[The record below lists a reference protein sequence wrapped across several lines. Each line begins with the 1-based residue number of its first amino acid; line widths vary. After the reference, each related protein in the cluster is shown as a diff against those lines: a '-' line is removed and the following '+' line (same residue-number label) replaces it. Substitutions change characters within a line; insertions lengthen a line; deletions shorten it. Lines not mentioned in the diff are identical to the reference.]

1 MIDPEQVRH
10 VAALARLAL
19 TEVELDRLRQQ
30 LGQILEAFEALNE
43 LDVEQISPTA
53 QVIPLTNIERDDRA
67 RPSLRPEQV
76 MMVAA
81 HQSDLLA
88 AQKVGLKTAFVPRP
102 LEGGAGNAPDPT
114 PDPSFDYVAS
124 DFVNLAS
131 QLGA

>member
-76 MMVAA
+76 M
-81 HQSDLLA
+81 Q
-88 AQKVGLKTAFVPRP
+88 
-102 LEGGAGNAPDPT
+102 NAPRIEAQQIRVPAVLDE
-114 PDPSFDYVAS
+114 S
-124 DFVNLAS
+124 
-131 QLGA
+131 

>member
-53 QVIPLTNIERDDRA
+53 QVIPLTNIERDDLA

-76 MMVAA
+76 M
-81 HQSDLLA
+81 Q
-88 AQKVGLKTAFVPRP
+88 
-102 LEGGAGNAPDPT
+102 NAPRIEAQQIRVPAVLDE
-114 PDPSFDYVAS
+114 S
-124 DFVNLAS
+124 
-131 QLGA
+131 